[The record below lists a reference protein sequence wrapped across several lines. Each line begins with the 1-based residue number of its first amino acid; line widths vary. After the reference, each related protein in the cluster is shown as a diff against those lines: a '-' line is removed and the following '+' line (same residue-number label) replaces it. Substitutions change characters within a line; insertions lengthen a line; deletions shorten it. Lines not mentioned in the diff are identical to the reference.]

1 MIENGTWTN
10 GQILKL
16 LATKLR
22 KKLRA
27 QERER
32 ERERERREEREMSE
46 YHTKALIFSLN
57 SFSLRVR

>member
-32 ERERERREEREMSE
+32 EKRRARDE
-46 YHTKALIFSLN
+46 
-57 SFSLRVR
+57 

>member
-32 ERERERREEREMSE
+32 ERREEREMSE